1 MSVDTIPA
9 EPVVRVRKHTPEA
22 ECSTCGLYVEM
33 LPGRDVH
40 ACFQR
45 LRAGHPLTAALPH
58 ARQVPEGRRV
68 PLSAPGA
75 LSQ

>member
-1 MSVDTIPA
+1 MSVDTIASRPA
-9 EPVVRVRKHTPEA
+9 GPMRRHTPEA

-33 LPGRDVH
+33 LPDLDVH
-40 ACFQR
+40 ACLERF
-45 LRAGHPLTAALPH
+45 RAAHPLTAALPH
-58 ARQVPEGRRV
+58 ARQVPEGWRV

>member
-1 MSVDTIPA
+1 MSVDVTAA
-9 EPVVRVRKHTPEA
+9 EPVVRTRRHIPDA

-33 LPGRDVH
+33 LPGGDVH
-40 ACFQR
+40 ASFAR
-45 LRAGHPLTAALPH
+45 LRAAHPLTGALPH
-58 ARQVPEGRRV
+58 ARQVPDGWRL

>member
-1 MSVDTIPA
+1 MSVATSA
-9 EPVVRVRKHTPEA
+9 RGRGARVRAHTPEA

-33 LPGRDVH
+33 LPDLDVH
-40 ACFQR
+40 ACFRR
-45 LRAGHPLTAALPH
+45 LRAAHPLTAALPH
-58 ARQVPEGRRV
+58 ARQVPDGWRV